1 MYRAVVDAALY
12 IPVVLRPKHPY
23 ALETPAFSFAPLI
36 AFAARAPLG
45 GTREVALAAFVTAR
59 MAEGLKPDRLLA
71 EDVRG
76 GRAAGARRWLSTLTI
91 PEASKQAFLG
101 LIGATERG
109 PAECASALRRVIEVT
124 GDSLDT
130 PSRAE
135 LDRLAR
141 DLEAQPIGGA

>member
-23 ALETPAFSFAPLI
+23 ALETPTFSFAPLI

-45 GTREVALAAFVTAR
+45 GTREIALAAFVTAR
-59 MAEGLKPDRLLA
+59 MAEDSMPDRLLA
-71 EDVRG
+71 ADIRE

-91 PEASKQAFLG
+91 PETSKQAFLG

-109 PAECASALRRVIEVT
+109 PAECAAALRRVIEVT
-124 GDSLDT
+124 GDSLDN
-130 PSRAE
+130 PSRTALE
-135 LDRLAR
+135 RLVR
-141 DLEAQPIGGA
+141 ELEAQPIGGA